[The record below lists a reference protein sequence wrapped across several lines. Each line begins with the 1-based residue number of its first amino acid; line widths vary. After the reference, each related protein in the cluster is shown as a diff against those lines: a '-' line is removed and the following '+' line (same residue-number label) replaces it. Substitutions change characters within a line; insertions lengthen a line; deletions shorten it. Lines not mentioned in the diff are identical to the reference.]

1 MALELAMRVTA
12 DVAQAN
18 AGLTSTTHA
27 VDTLTAE
34 AKAASAQAAALGAA
48 LGQFAAATQAAT
60 RAAEAAAKA
69 AAAQAAAHAAVRT
82 SAEQSATAEQKV
94 ATATTATTAAT
105 DRARAAQERIA
116 RERAAAAAA
125 TAKLTAEEEARQ
137 RALAAATADE
147 EARARAVAAATAQ
160 QAAAAETLRGR
171 YVPLHAASRDYR
183 AQLAEIRQ
191 AEKDGVL
198 SSAQATAAIGRT
210 KAAFAEHVVA
220 ARAAGKGLQEFSKT
234 GKLAGWQAQ
243 QLSFQL
249 NDVVV
254 SLASGQNPLTV
265 LVQQGSQIA
274 PLFGGIKGTFQA
286 LVSVLTPARVAAG
299 GVTAA
304 VVAGAM
310 AWSDYV
316 GSMREVDIASRGLGA
331 SLGASSAEL
340 EAMARAG
347 AAAGSVSVVSAR
359 AMEAAFL
366 RTGTIGTRNFQGL
379 IAIARDFGATLG
391 TTTDEARDQL
401 AKIFSDPAAGA
412 DILYRQLHLIDGA
425 TARYVQKLVE
435 QNRGEEARTVL
446 LATLQT
452 RIAGAAEALGTL
464 ARFWDDVAR
473 GASDAWDATGRAID
487 GTVEKARAA
496 MDVLGPILAARQMA
510 AGGPD
515 TASSIAGALG
525 ARVGAG
531 VKAQN
536 PFDQAFGTIIPNP
549 GLRDKLIDSIG
560 RADPRLAAARD
571 TATSR
576 AAGIAQGSSAAS
588 DAQRRRQLETDSN
601 ALRAGLAGGLLG
613 DERADATAAL
623 DAKTRA
629 LQTWMD
635 ASQKA
640 QALAR
645 IDMALATAQDPLTQ
659 AELTARRTAIELTGQ
674 EITTAQASVQIETA
688 RQRALAEGLATYQT
702 RASSLQADIAA
713 QRALNAAIASDATS
727 RADAEQQMKVE
738 QELRPLLIAYAK
750 AEGAAKAELGRVI
763 DGLRTAYGQ
772 LAAEERRGRALGML
786 ASQDERLAQLR
797 AETSLVGA
805 STAARERA
813 LAALKAEQELR
824 RQGIDLSSSEAA
836 RYRAN
841 AALEA
846 DLTVSLERQQD
857 AYSTL
862 HDFGASALD
871 NLTQSIAQNGL
882 SWETLRTTINSIV
895 ADLIQTFAKL
905 AILNPIKNALFGTN
919 LGTMADLFGGGRGAN
934 DNSRAANDNGAGL
947 PGAVARSV
955 TGAAATGTTAAGAQA
970 AAWTA
975 TTGGLNP
982 EFGRRLEAMISDASS
997 SGLKIGITSGFRST
1011 ERQAQLWADAVA
1023 KYGSESAA
1031 RKWVAPPGSSNHNR
1045 GLAADLSYSSA
1056 DARSWAHDNA
1066 GRYGLSFPLD
1076 NEAWHV
1082 EPLGL
1087 RSAQGGGSAAE
1098 AVDALARSARDAS
1111 SGLGT
1116 LGRGLSGSASS
1127 LLDSARGIGA
1137 AGDTLQTS
1145 ATATTGEAQDAFGQ
1159 LIGGLEQGVSQ
1170 FVQAFGS
1177 GLQSILS
1184 SLSGSGESSSD
1195 SGGGILGIVL
1205 GGLGNLFG
1213 AKAGSTGGGDFA
1225 LPHRKPSTQLAGGGR
1240 VTGAGSGTS
1249 DSIPAYLSDG
1259 EFVVRAAVAS
1269 RHLPFL
1275 DALNAGRTG
1284 FAEGG
1289 PVGATRAF
1297 AVGAN
1302 PAFQAAANDRVA
1314 GGGWGTYAPVT
1325 SITVGANA
1333 GVSKE
1338 EVRQIVDEG
1347 NRRTYERSMR
1357 DAPVV
1362 TQRARK
1368 ATRGR
1373 ST

>member
-34 AKAASAQAAALGAA
+34 AKAAAAQAAALGAA

-171 YVPLHAASRDYR
+171 YVPLYAASRDYR

-220 ARAAGKGLQEFSKT
+220 ARAAGKGLQDFAST

-249 NDVVV
+249 NDVAV

-286 LVSVLTPARVAAG
+286 LLSVLTPARVAAG

-316 GSMREVDIASRGLGA
+316 GSVNEVRAAASGLGA
-331 SLGASSAEL
+331 SLGASSSEL

-347 AAAGSVSVVSAR
+347 AAAGAISITSAR
-359 AMEAAFL
+359 SMEAQFL
-366 RTGTIGTRNFQGL
+366 RTGTIGTSAYTGL
-379 IAIARDFGATLG
+379 ISISKKFGAVIGATS
-391 TTTDEARDQL
+391 DEAAAQL
-401 AKIFSDPAAGA
+401 AKIFADPGAGA
-412 DILYRQLHLIDGA
+412 DALYRQLHLIDGA
-425 TARYVQKLVE
+425 TARYVQRLSE
-435 QNRGEEARTVL
+435 QNRGEEARTAL
-446 LATLQT
+446 LGALQS
-452 RIAGAAEALGTL
+452 RLAGATDATTALG
-464 ARFWDDVAR
+464 R
-473 GASDAWDATGRAID
+473 AWDKVATAADNAWGAIGRAID
-487 GTVEKARAA
+487 AIAGGTQASPQDRIADAQATIEEMTTRRV
-496 MDVLGPILAARQMA
+496 GNARQGYRTEPVDRSELTRGEKMA
-510 AGGPD
+510 LD
-515 TASSIAGALG
+515 R
-525 ARVGAG
+525 AR
-531 VKAQN
+531 Q
-536 PFDQAFGTIIPNP
+536 Q
-549 GLRDKLIDSIG
+549 
-560 RADPRLAAARD
+560 LAAAQAEARH
-571 TATSR
+571 ASQAAAEAKSR
-576 AAGIAQGSSAAS
+576 AAADAAS
-588 DAQRRRQLETDSN
+588 TRALAAASGSPAVADAQRRRQLETDSN
-601 ALRAGLAGGLLG
+601 ALRAGLSSGLLG
-613 DERADATAAL
+613 NERADATAAL

-629 LQTWMD
+629 LNTFMTVTE
-635 ASQKA
+635 KA
-640 QALAR
+640 QALAQV
-645 IDMALATAQDPLTQ
+645 DLAIQRAQDPVTQ
-659 AELTARRTAIELTGQ
+659 AALAAKRQEIELAGQEVSSAEAHIAIED
-674 EITTAQASVQIETA
+674 A
-688 RQRALAEGLATYQT
+688 RTKALAESIVGYQA

-713 QRALNAAIASDATS
+713 QRALHAAIASGATS

-738 QELRPLLIAYAK
+738 QELRPLLIAYAR

-763 DGLRTAYGQ
+763 DGLRAAYGQ
-772 LAAEERRGRALGML
+772 LAVEERRTRALDML

-797 AETSLVGA
+797 AETNLVGA

-824 RQGIDLSSSEAA
+824 RQGIDLSSAEAA

-862 HDFGASALD
+862 HDFGSSALD

-882 SWETLRTTINSIV
+882 SWETLRSTINSIV
-895 ADLIQTFAKL
+895 ADLIQTFARL
-905 AILNPIKNALFGTN
+905 AILNPLKNALFGTN

-934 DNSRAANDNGAGL
+934 DNSRAANDNGVGL

-955 TGAAATGTTAAGAQA
+955 TGAAATGANAAGAQA

-1045 GLAADLSYSSA
+1045 GLAADLSYSSP
-1056 DARSWAHDNA
+1056 DAKSWAHDNA
-1066 GRYGLSFPLD
+1066 GRYGLSFPLN

-1087 RSAQGGGSAAE
+1087 RSAQGGGTAAE

-1159 LIGGLEQGVSQ
+1159 LISGLEQGVSQ

-1195 SGGGILGIVL
+1195 NGGGILGILL
-1205 GGLGNLFG
+1205 GGLGGLFG
-1213 AKAGSTGGGDFA
+1213 GSGGGGGSGNIP
-1225 LPHRKPSTQLAGGGR
+1225 LPPKKPGLAGGGR
-1240 VTGAGSGTS
+1240 VTGPGSGTS
-1249 DSIPAYLSDG
+1249 DSIPADLSDG
-1259 EFVVRAAVAS
+1259 EFVVRAAVAA

-1275 DALNAGRTG
+1275 TALNAGRTA

-1289 PVGATRAF
+1289 AVGTKRAF
-1297 AVGAN
+1297 AIGAS
-1302 PAFQAAANDRVA
+1302 PAFQAAANDRAA